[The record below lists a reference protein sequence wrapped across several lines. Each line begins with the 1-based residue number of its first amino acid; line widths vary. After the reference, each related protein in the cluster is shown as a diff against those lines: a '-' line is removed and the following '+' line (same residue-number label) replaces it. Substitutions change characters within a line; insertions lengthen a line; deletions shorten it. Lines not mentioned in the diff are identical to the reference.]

1 MRPSPPRTPLAFVA
15 SSTAY
20 PHVAHVAH
28 PVPNSAQRAP
38 RVDPAEQVRAGDGA
52 APGVQVEHLGRLLTQ
67 IRDSG
72 TGQRQGERL
81 FE

>member
-1 MRPSPPRTPLAFVA
+1 M
-15 SSTAY
+15 
-20 PHVAHVAH
+20 
-28 PVPNSAQRAP
+28 PNSAQRAP